1 MAVSFNGQSTAG
13 DVLDNVDLS
22 GKNVLVT
29 GATSGI
35 GLETVRA
42 FAAAGARVTMAVRD
56 VTRGQDLAR
65 GIDGEVVVRDLNL
78 GAPQSI
84 RSFAAGWDGPLDI
97 LVNNAGVM
105 SLPTRQLNED
115 GWELQFAINHL
126 GHFALSVLLHDALKE
141 AQSARVVVVA
151 SSSQSP
157 IVFDDINF
165 DHRPYEPYEAYA
177 QSKTANVL
185 FAVGAGERWA
195 TDNITVHAVMPGI
208 IRTGIQRHVDPD
220 ALKTAQDALEK
231 EIAFKTPEQG
241 AATSVYAAVAPELAG
256 VPTRYLEDCHEAPI
270 VNESGLRGVTP
281 WALDRDNANRLWAIS
296 AAATKVDAE

>member
-1 MAVSFNGQSTAG
+1 
-13 DVLDNVDLS
+13 
-22 GKNVLVT
+22 LVT

-42 FAAAGARVTMAVRD
+42 FASAGARVTMAVRD
-56 VTRGQDLAR
+56 VARGQDLAR
-65 GIDGEVVVRDLNL
+65 GIEGQVLVRDLDL
-78 GAPQSI
+78 SSLESI

-105 SLPTRQLNED
+105 SLPTLQQNED

-126 GHFALSVLLHDALKE
+126 GHFALTVLLHDALKE
-141 AQSARVVVVA
+141 AQGARVVVVS

-157 IVFDDINF
+157 IDFDDINF

-185 FAVGAGERWA
+185 FAVAAGERWA
-195 TDNITVHAVMPGI
+195 DDHITVHAVMPGLV
-208 IRTGIQRHVDPD
+208 RTGIQRHVDPEV
-220 ALKTAQDALEK
+220 LKTTQDAIEK
-231 EIAFKTPEQG
+231 DMPFKTPEQG

-270 VNESGLRGVTP
+270 VAQAGLRGVTP

-296 AAATKVDAE
+296 AAATNTDAW